1 MNSQPNEH
9 RLPEKV
15 YECTDCLEHHSTAGS
30 LTACPAC
37 GGRVEN
43 LTKDRAE

>member
-1 MNSQPNEH
+1 M
-9 RLPEKV
+9 
-15 YECTDCLEHHSTAGS
+15 YECTDCLEHHTSVAS

>member
-1 MNSQPNEH
+1 MKKSLNEY
-9 RLPEKV
+9 RSERKV
-15 YECTDCLEHHSTAGS
+15 YECTDCLEHHTADGG
-30 LTACPAC
+30 LTVCPAC